1 MNING
6 LKAGEYKL
14 YNKNGTLSEKGS
26 DLDNKL
32 NGEVELFNESGNP
45 VAMIKEKRF
54 SLPITI
60 KEESFPVYL

>member
-1 MNING
+1 M
-6 LKAGEYKL
+6 
-14 YNKNGTLSEKGS
+14 NKNGILSAKGS
-26 DLDNKL
+26 YLDNKL